1 MKPETVNSQR
11 SDGSDEHP
19 GPLFRAL
26 HLFALVQVAVAWPLY
41 DLLSRYPEF
50 FVARQSQPI
59 DLWLLV
65 AMISMALPAMLFCI
79 QAMASLIHRG
89 LGWATHLAIVAVL
102 FLSLGLSLAGRVL
115 EGSAAVVAGA
125 VVCVL
130 LSTAYT
136 RTRAGRLFVTYLAPA
151 IVVVPAIFLLNSQI
165 APLLQPVE
173 REAKVSDS
181 GDASGAPVIFVVF
194 DELPTAAL
202 LTESG
207 QIDARLFPHFAALA
221 ATAHWYPNATT
232 VATGT
237 VLAIPPILT
246 GRYAS
251 RFVMPHYGEYPDN
264 LFTWLGSDYDQ
275 NVREAVSVL
284 CPKDLCGAGR
294 QPAASS
300 RLSLLLLDSTAIFA
314 NLVAKGLLPGQAP
327 VITQSWENFWGAARP
342 GDQMY
347 EHRLGQMLEFVD
359 SIQVTDKPGLEFMHV
374 NFPHIPYEYLPS
386 GKRYQEGW
394 LMPGLNFATDV
405 WGGAGWQVAAA
416 RHRFILQIQ
425 ALDGW
430 LGALLEQLR
439 RLELF
444 DRALIVVTADHGVS
458 FEAGA
463 SRRDTPPL
471 ENLDRNI
478 LPVPLIIK
486 APQQTVGVVSRRNA
500 ETVDI
505 MPTVAEILGRPLTW
519 AVDGKSLLGEPK
531 PPAKRAVYR
540 HKEVVVH
547 ETDVHRIE
555 RALAESVA
563 MAVAGAS
570 GGAARWDP
578 ARGYEALVGSD
589 AAGLP
594 VREDRALSASIQDLD
609 DFRNV
614 NLAGD
619 FIPAHVNGVIASADQ
634 RPRHLAVA
642 LNGTIAALTQ
652 SFLDGATL
660 KFSVVLPEAAFRQ
673 GNNSLDLYEVSE
685 DQGQVVL
692 TALDP
697 GAGRPSD
704 EWRLDQSQLSRN
716 GEALTVDPVGIEG
729 HIDYISRSRQSMEVF
744 GWAIDAAERRA
755 LETILVFDGERL
767 VYAGE
772 TRMLRDETHQFGVI
786 VNVGFHVVLPVR
798 GTVLAGTRLRVF
810 AVTEDGRSREIT
822 GNAP

>member
-1 MKPETVNSQR
+1 MKPETVNSHR
-11 SDGSDEHP
+11 SDGSVERP
-19 GPLFRAL
+19 GPVLRAL

-41 DLLSRYPEF
+41 DLLSRFPEF
-50 FVARQSQPI
+50 FVARQSQPL

-65 AMISMALPAMLFCI
+65 SIISIALPALLFCI
-79 QAMASLIHRG
+79 QAMASLIHRS
-89 LGWATHLAIVAVL
+89 LGWATHLAIVAL
-102 FLSLGLSLAGRVL
+102 LSLSLGLSMAGRVL
-115 EGSAAVVAGA
+115 AGSAAVAAGA

-130 LSTAYT
+130 LTAAYA

-151 IVVVPAIFLLNSQI
+151 IVVVPAIFLLNGQI

-173 REAKVSDS
+173 REAKDADPGGASD
-181 GDASGAPVIFVVF
+181 APVIFVVF

-207 QIDARLFPHFAALA
+207 QINARLFPNFAALA
-221 ATAHWYPNATT
+221 ETAHWYPNATT

-314 NLVAKGLLPGQAP
+314 NIVAKGLLPGQAP

-347 EHRLGQMLEFVD
+347 EHRLRQMLEFVE

-394 LMPGLNFATDV
+394 LMPGLDFATDA
-405 WGGAGWQVAAA
+405 WGDIEWQVAAA
-416 RHRFILQIQ
+416 RDRFILQVQ

-430 LGALLEQLR
+430 LGALLDRLR
-439 RLELF
+439 TLGLF
-444 DRALIVVTADHGVS
+444 ERALIVITADHGVS
-458 FEAGA
+458 FEPGT

-486 APQQTVGVVSRRNA
+486 APQQTEGVISRRNA

-505 MPTVAEILGRPLTW
+505 LPTVAEILRRPLTW
-519 AVDGKSLLGEPK
+519 AVDGTSLLGDPK
-531 PPAKRAVYR
+531 PPQKRAVYR
-540 HKEVVVH
+540 YKELAFH
-547 ETDVHRIE
+547 ETDVARIE

-563 MAVAGAS
+563 QAV
-570 GGAARWDP
+570 RWDAAVP
-578 ARGYEALVGSD
+578 LTAGNYQALIGRD
-589 AAGLP
+589 AAELP
-594 VREDRALSASIQDLD
+594 MRDNVALGGSVQDRDYFRE
-609 DFRNV
+609 V

-619 FIPAHVNGVIASADQ
+619 FIPAHVSGVLESPDNLSQ
-634 RPRHLAVA
+634 HLAVA
-642 LNGTIAALTQ
+642 LNGRIVAMTQ
-652 SFLDGATL
+652 SYLDGDDW
-660 KFSVVLPEAAFRQ
+660 KFSAVLPEDGFLEGENA
-673 GNNSLDLYEVSE
+673 LDLYVVSE
-685 DQGQVVL
+685 EQGQL
-692 TALDP
+692 ALAAVDSADGMP
-697 GAGRPSD
+697 AE
-704 EWRLDQSQLSRN
+704 EWRLEGNRLSRN
-716 GEALTVDPVGIEG
+716 GEELAVDPVGIQG
-729 HIDYISRSRQSMEVF
+729 RIDYISRSEQSMEVF

-755 LETILVFDGERL
+755 LRVILIFDGEQL

-786 VNVGFHVVLPVR
+786 VNVGFHAVLPVR
-798 GTVLAGTRLRVF
+798 DTVLAGTRLRVL
-810 AVTEDGRSREIT
+810 AVTDDGRSREIT
-822 GNAP
+822 GD